1 MELTQLIGIGAGVLT
16 AASMIPQVVKMIK
29 EKKASQVSV
38 VMILILVSGIILWI
52 WYGILKDDLPIILT
66 NSLSLLIN
74 LVMIVFRIK
83 YRDNT
88 SN

>member
-1 MELTQLIGIGAGVLT
+1 MELTQLIGISAGVLT

-38 VMILILVSGIILWI
+38 VMIMILISGIILWI

-66 NSLSLLIN
+66 NSFSLLIN